1 MNIQNA
7 SLVLKSCDG
16 ISDATRINITWNN
29 INLRTLL
36 GDMYDQFDM
45 FNLCLNTV
53 SHASSELTGLNTDI
67 DQRNVILNLSGL
79 PWINNSYNTSYLSNT
94 SSTVLGTFLFLIDFD
109 VQNQYFNSSNYITF
123 GKNQELVNLTL
134 SYSRIIDNLQPE
146 SVLIN
151 EVFPHVVLIFDI
163 FGVDSSKHGITK
175 NRMIQ

>member
-16 ISDATRINITWNN
+16 ISDTSRINITWNN

-36 GDMYDQFDM
+36 GDMYDKFDM

-53 SHASSELTGLNTDI
+53 SHSNSALTNGNTGN

-79 PWINNSYNTSYLSNT
+79 PFINNTYNTSYLSNT
-94 SSTVLGTFLFLIDFD
+94 SSSVLGTFLFLTNN
-109 VQNQYFNSSNYITF
+109 VSNQYFYSSNYITF

-134 SYSRIIDNLQPE
+134 SYSRIVDNLQP
-146 SVLIN
+146 VAGGG
-151 EVFPHVVLIFDI
+151 EVFPYIVLIFDI
-163 FGVDSSKHGITK
+163 FGIDSSKHGITK
-175 NRMIQ
+175 DRMIK